1 MASMIDSGDG
11 ISMNDIA
18 AIEDLDP
25 SLADGSNIIY
35 DREVSLFLNSFQLV
49 KGYVQSIDVIYFF

>member
-1 MASMIDSGDG
+1 MSSMMEGADGLNMA
-11 ISMNDIA
+11 DIA

-35 DREVSLFLNSFQLV
+35 DREVRNGELFI
-49 KGYVQSIDVIYFF
+49 K